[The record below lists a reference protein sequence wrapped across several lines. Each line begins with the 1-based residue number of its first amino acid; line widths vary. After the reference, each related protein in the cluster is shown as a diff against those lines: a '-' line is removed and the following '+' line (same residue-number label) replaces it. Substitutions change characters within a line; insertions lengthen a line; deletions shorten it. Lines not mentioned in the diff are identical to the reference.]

1 MKDSQIKKLEKL
13 ETLVSEIL
21 KDEPTD
27 KEISVMEK
35 PDLLHDIYK
44 QVHILNDLLQQ

>member
-1 MKDSQIKKLEKL
+1 MKDSQIEKL
-13 ETLVSEIL
+13 EQLEALVSEIL
-21 KDEPTD
+21 EDEPTD

-44 QVHILNDLLQQ
+44 QVHILNELLQQ